1 MLVGLKK
8 IHRLLPMV
16 LLLGAVE
23 STAQVAAEGGGRC
36 QDLTG
41 AYEGVQY
48 CQIPIHALLANSVD
62 YKNRNVAVF
71 GYLFHGEEGGDVL
84 GPSADAL
91 RRIDF
96 IACAAVDL
104 DGVRYEDS
112 SDVLEPGIYFA
123 MVQGVYVD
131 GAVNGACVGSIERPI
146 ISRVSKVEEA
156 D

>member
-8 IHRLLPMV
+8 IYRLLPLV
-16 LLLGAVE
+16 LLLGWE
-23 STAQVAAEGGGRC
+23 STAQVAAEGRGRC

-48 CQIPIHALLANSVD
+48 CQIPIHALLANSAD
-62 YKNRNVAVF
+62 YKNRRVAIF
-71 GYLFHGEEGGDVL
+71 GYLLHGEKGGDLL

-96 IACAAVDL
+96 IGCAAVDL

-112 SDVLEPGIYFA
+112 SDGLEPGVYFV

-131 GAVNGACVGSIERPI
+131 GAVNGACVGSIKRPI
-146 ISRVSKVEEA
+146 ISSVSKVVEA